1 MSSTYFNIK
10 PLSQDE
16 VGDFFHGREG
26 ELNFLL
32 NQITKSKGGKAFAI
46 SGRRGSGKSTLIN
59 KLINSIEGDKENYLI
74 VKVDVPKEFDE
85 IFLLKRILRK
95 VCEKAVKE
103 ENVKKDDKLLI
114 DILVKL
120 IRLDYQTKHS
130 QQVGNKTSFS
140 GAIKGSLNKIIA
152 TLGVEISAERALEK
166 VEVSEIQ
173 VKEYDLER
181 VQNDLEKLLK
191 ELKNVFKGIVIIVDE
206 TDKSNYVEAVK
217 TLDNIK
223 PLFWLENCYY
233 VFVGS
238 QEFYEDYL
246 GGIKTGRKTLL
257 DSLFTKIIYLSPFTK
272 DDLIGMLEK
281 RFSKEVSEE
290 TSEILD
296 IIATI
301 SKGTP
306 RDAMRYCDLLV
317 GECGSIEDATL
328 ADLRKVIYDT
338 FPRFPPG
345 NLKYFIPLSSHVSE
359 IAHRIIIEPATESC
373 AVSIIAC
380 ILEMEPHS
388 ESKTDRQ
395 IFNCEKRI
403 VMEALIGD
411 SSEKYGYSKTEF
423 KTALTFLEESG
434 LVIEERVIEEKRN
447 LTLIILNDILSE
459 YEKVLE
465 VI

>member
-1 MSSTYFNIK
+1 MPSTYFNIK
-10 PLSQDE
+10 PLSLSQDE
-16 VGDFFHGREG
+16 VGDFFYDREG
-26 ELNFLL
+26 DELDFLL

-46 SGRRGSGKSTLIN
+46 SGRRGSGKSTLIH
-59 KLINSIEGDKENYLI
+59 KLIKSLEKDKENYLI

-85 IFLLKRILRK
+85 LFLLKRILRK
-95 VCEKAVKE
+95 VCETAIIDGRI
-103 ENVKKDDKLLI
+103 NKDDIMLGEVLA
-114 DILVKL
+114 KL
-120 IRLDYQTKHS
+120 IHLDYQTARINEIGEEETVIK
-130 QQVGNKTSFS
+130 
-140 GAIKGSLNKIIA
+140 AIRGGVKAI
-152 TLGVEISAERALEK
+152 VEIGGDRST
-166 VEVSEIQ
+166 VHNEID
-173 VKEYDLER
+173 KTINEMRFLEYDLER
-181 VQNDLEKLLK
+181 VQSDLEKLLNKLK
-191 ELKNVFKGIVIIVDE
+191 EVFKGIVIIVDE

-233 VFVGS
+233 IFVGS

-257 DSLFTKIIYLSPFTK
+257 DSLFTKIIYLRPFTK

-345 NLKYFIPLSSHVSE
+345 NLKYFIPLSSHISE

-380 ILEMEPHS
+380 ILEMKPHS
-388 ESKTDRQ
+388 ESETDHQ
-395 IFNCEKRI
+395 IFNCEKGI
-403 VMEALIGD
+403 VTEALIGD
-411 SSEKYGYSKTEF
+411 SGEKYGYSKTEF
-423 KTALTFLEESG
+423 ETALTFLEELG
-434 LVIEERVIEEKRN
+434 LVSEKNEN

-459 YEKVLE
+459 YKRVLE